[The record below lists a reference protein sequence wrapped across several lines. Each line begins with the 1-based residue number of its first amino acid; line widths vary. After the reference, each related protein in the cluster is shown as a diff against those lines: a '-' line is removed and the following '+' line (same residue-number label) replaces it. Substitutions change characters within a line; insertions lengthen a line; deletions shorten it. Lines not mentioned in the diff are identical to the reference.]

1 LPSIQSGKVPVAFL
15 RVELHC
21 KAARA
26 ACGVG
31 GPILPPTVEKRANI
45 AVVLPTALKILTARH
60 LHWPL
65 TNVLRLGIMPTLSP
79 YLLPL
84 VLNKLYQGFPDNQ
97 LVLREDLTDNLLVA
111 LEAYKLNAVPVLIL
125 NQTSVYPNNAARH

>member
-1 LPSIQSGKVPVAFL
+1 
-15 RVELHC
+15 
-21 KAARA
+21 
-26 ACGVG
+26 
-31 GPILPPTVEKRANI
+31 LPPTVEKRANI

-84 VLNKLYQGFPDNQ
+84 VLNKLYQGFPDLQ

-111 LEAYKLNAVPVLIL
+111 LDAYKLDAVPILIL
-125 NQTSVYPNNAARH
+125 NQISVYPTMPLVIEPFWLACPTGHRLRACLTGPASIG